1 MPASGYTWKT
11 LAILRPLRPEIMH
24 SSPYTLHRG
33 TRPLLISFPHV
44 GTELPA
50 PYRDRL
56 VVRAHALE
64 DTDWHVDRLF
74 DFARAMGASLIVPRL
89 SRYVIDLNRPPDNQ
103 PMYPGQNNTELCP
116 TRFFS
121 GDPLYRTGCEPGAAE
136 IEDRVARF
144 WQPYHQALRS
154 ELERL
159 RDQHGRAVLFDA
171 HSIRGELPWLFEGRL
186 PDMNIGTASGS
197 SCGAALRAAVESVF
211 AAQDR
216 YTWVLDGRFKG
227 GYITRKYGEPQQN
240 IHAIQLEMSWR
251 AYMLEAPPYAWHAER
266 AQALQPLLTRLLDT
280 LASGSAP

>member
-1 MPASGYTWKT
+1 
-11 LAILRPLRPEIMH
+11 MH
-24 SSPYTLHRG
+24 QSPYTLHRG

-44 GTELPA
+44 GTELPEA
-50 PYRDRL
+50 YRDRL
-56 VVRAHALE
+56 VERAVRLE

-74 DFARAMGASLIVPRL
+74 DFARTMGASLLVPRL

-121 GDPLYRTGCEPGAAE
+121 GDPLYRPDCTPNAAE
-136 IEDRVARF
+136 IEGRVVSF
-144 WQPYHQALRS
+144 WQPYHQALQS

-159 RDQHGRAVLFDA
+159 RHQHGHAVLFDA

-186 PDMNIGTASGS
+186 PDMNLGTASGA
-197 SCGAALRAAVESVF
+197 SCSAGLRLAVESLF

-227 GYITRKYGEPQQN
+227 GYITRRYGEPQRN

-251 AYMLEAPPYAWHAER
+251 AYMLESPPYAWHAER
-266 AQALQPLLTRLLDT
+266 AAMVQPLLARLVDT
-280 LASGSAP
+280 LATWSAA